1 MNWLR
6 CRQIHLYTGLFVLI
20 SLMTACFPVQLGR
33 GFQADPR
40 TTIKVGFHQEGDV
53 LALLGRPYRKT
64 IDPMGRTILVYLWA
78 DGDGN
83 GEKCVIGFNE
93 VGLVHS
99 IEVTP

>member
-1 MNWLR
+1 MNTWLFR
-6 CRQIHLYTGLFVLI
+6 YLHLSLALTGVLAF
-20 SLMTACFPVQLGR
+20 TVACFPVQLGR
-33 GFQADPR
+33 SFQADPR

-64 IDPMGRTILVYLWA
+64 IDPMGRTLLVYLWT
-78 DGDGN
+78 DGDGA

-99 IEVTP
+99 IEVSP

>member
-6 CRQIHLYTGLFVLI
+6 SRKMHLYAGDFVFSSLI
-20 SLMTACFPVQLGR
+20 AACFPVQLGR

-83 GEKCVIGFNE
+83 GESVLSGSMKLDWCIR
-93 VGLVHS
+93 LR
-99 IEVTP
+99 

>member
-1 MNWLR
+1 MF
-6 CRQIHLYTGLFVLI
+6 RQGRPG
-20 SLMTACFPVQLGR
+20 CFDVGALHVPGR
-33 GFQADPR
+33 PGCLD
-40 TTIKVGFHQEGDV
+40 

>member
-1 MNWLR
+1 MKPR
-6 CRQIHLYTGLFVLI
+6 KMHLYAGGFVLS
-20 SLMTACFPVQLGR
+20 SLIAACFPVQLGR

-40 TTIKVGFHQEGDV
+40 TTVKVGFHQEGDV

-64 IDPMGRTILVYLWA
+64 IDPMGRTILVYLWT